1 MIWGLIFSLLEGL
14 MPKLKLQYL
23 GHLIRRTDSL
33 EKTLMLG
40 KIECRSRRGQQRM
53 RWFNGIT
60 DSKDMSLSK
69 LRESVMD
76 REAWQATV
84 NGVARH
90 KTRMSNW
97 TDSLY
102 TYSFCKLPI
111 TKWSIRN
118 RLSPKLS
125 LFPKAEVS
133 EHALWPVLLAAEQK
147 GLKCKRQQLLGEI
160 LLPWTSQAF
169 EYQVTSGALWP
180 QAKEPPAINLLRHTF
195 RLKATSLSPFF
206 LLFPFKAIVVNSPIC
221 LIPGT
226 LGNLSLCNLSW
237 HH

>member
-1 MIWGLIFSLLEGL
+1 MRTNIFSIGRIDAEAETPILGPPDMKNWLIGKDPDARKDWMQEQKGTTEDEMVEWHHQLEGHEFEQA
-14 MPKLKLQYL
+14 P
-23 GHLIRRTDSL
+23 GV
-33 EKTLMLG
+33 
-40 KIECRSRRGQQRM
+40 
-53 RWFNGIT
+53 
-60 DSKDMSLSK
+60 
-69 LRESVMD
+69 VMD

-84 NGVARH
+84 NGVAKH
-90 KTRMSNW
+90 ITRIRNW

-111 TKWSIRN
+111 IKWSIRN

-147 GLKCKRQQLLGEI
+147 GMKCKRQQLLGEI

-195 RLKATSLSPFF
+195 RLKATSLPPFF
-206 LLFPFKAIVVNSPIC
+206 LLFPFKPIVVISPIC

-226 LGNLSLCNLSW
+226 WGNLSLCNLSW

>member
-1 MIWGLIFSLLEGL
+1 MRTNIFSIGSIDAEAETPILGPPDRKNWLTGKDPDARKDWMQEQKGTTEDEMVEWHHQLEGHEFEQA
-14 MPKLKLQYL
+14 P
-23 GHLIRRTDSL
+23 GV
-33 EKTLMLG
+33 
-40 KIECRSRRGQQRM
+40 
-53 RWFNGIT
+53 
-60 DSKDMSLSK
+60 
-69 LRESVMD
+69 VMD

-84 NGVARH
+84 NGVAKH
-90 KTRMSNW
+90 ITRIRNW
-97 TDSLY
+97 ADSLY

-111 TKWSIRN
+111 IKWSIRN

-147 GLKCKRQQLLGEI
+147 GMKCKRQQLLGEI

-206 LLFPFKAIVVNSPIC
+206 LLFPFKAIVVISPIC

-226 LGNLSLCNLSW
+226 WGNLSLCNLSW

>member
-1 MIWGLIFSLLEGL
+1 
-14 MPKLKLQYL
+14 
-23 GHLIRRTDSL
+23 
-33 EKTLMLG
+33 
-40 KIECRSRRGQQRM
+40 
-53 RWFNGIT
+53 
-60 DSKDMSLSK
+60 
-69 LRESVMD
+69 MD
-76 REAWQATV
+76 REAWQAAI
-84 NGVARH
+84 NGVTKH
-90 KTRMSNW
+90 ITWMSNW

-102 TYSFCKLPI
+102 SYLFCKLPI

-133 EHALWPVLLAAEQK
+133 EHASWPVLLAAEQK

-160 LLPWTSQAF
+160 LLPRTSQALD
-169 EYQVTSGALWP
+169 YQVISGALWP

-195 RLKATSLSPFF
+195 RLKAISLYPFF
-206 LLFPFKAIVVNSPIC
+206 LLFPFKAIVVVSPIC

-226 LGNLSLCNLSW
+226 WGNLSLCNLSW